1 MIRPIK
7 NRVLLKPIANPTVS
21 DGGIHIPAAAQDN
34 MQSQFTVMAIG
45 PDKDIEVLPGQRV
58 LCNTYAGSE
67 VQQQGFKM
75 RLVEHSS
82 ILAILSVT

>member
-1 MIRPIK
+1 MMRPIK

-21 DGGIHIPAAAQDN
+21 DGGIHIPAAAMDN
-34 MQSQFTVMAIG
+34 LQSQFTVMAIG
-45 PDKDIEVLPGQRV
+45 PDPSIEVLPGQRV

-67 VQQQGFKM
+67 ILVNDKPH